1 MCAVRVDVPFFRD
14 DDMSY
19 GYDNAI
25 RMIGKKT
32 CPQSMIDDY
41 IEMLY
46 SVNHIDE
53 KSQDFLRMIS
63 KYADRFGYY
72 EF

>member
-1 MCAVRVDVPFFRD
+1 MCAVREVIPIFRD
-14 DDMSY
+14 DDMNH

-25 RMIGKKT
+25 KMIGTKT
-32 CPQSMIDDY
+32 CPQSMIDEY

-46 SVNHIDE
+46 SVNLIDE

>member
-1 MCAVRVDVPFFRD
+1 MCAVREDVPISRD
-14 DDMSY
+14 DCMNH
-19 GYDNAI
+19 GYDNVI
-25 RMIGKKT
+25 RMIGTKT

-46 SVNHIDE
+46 SVNLIDE
-53 KSQDFLRMIS
+53 KSKDFLRMIS